1 MASVVDLCN
10 RALDLL
16 GAANITSLTENS
28 KEARL
33 CNGNFDDVRDAVL
46 RSHPWNIAITR
57 RELARD
63 TDTPAFGFSFQYS
76 LPTDPFC
83 LRVLSFWNS
92 NVNNDVAAY
101 DSNVMFKIEGRKV
114 LSNEGTCNI
123 IYIGRVTDTEQ
134 YDSLLN
140 KAISARLAAE
150 IAYNITGSNSVSQG
164 MIAIYEDRLKEAKG
178 VDSMEGF
185 PEQPQADDFTN
196 IRL

>member
-46 RSHPWNIAITR
+46 HSHPWNIAITR
-57 RELARD
+57 RALAKD

-196 IRL
+196 IWL

>member
-1 MASVVDLCN
+1 MASVVDLCH

-16 GAANITSLTENS
+16 GAANITALTENS

-57 RELARD
+57 KALPRD
-63 TDTPAFGFSFQYS
+63 SDTPAFGFSFQYT
-76 LPTDPFC
+76 LPTEPYC

-92 NVNNDVAAY
+92 NVDNEVAAY

-123 IYIGRVTDTEQ
+123 IYIGRVTDTENF
-134 YDSLLN
+134 DSLLN

-150 IAYNITGSNSVSQG
+150 IAYNITGSNSVAQN
-164 MIAIYEDRLKEAKG
+164 MLTIYEARLKEAKG

>member
-1 MASVVDLCN
+1 M
-10 RALDLL
+10 
-16 GAANITSLTENS
+16 
-28 KEARL
+28 

-46 RSHPWNIAITR
+46 RSHPWNVAITR
-57 RELARD
+57 KNLAAD
-63 TDTPAFGFSFQYS
+63 SATPAFGFSFQFT

-92 NVNNDVAAY
+92 NVNNEVAAY
-101 DSNVMFKIEGRKV
+101 DSNVMFKIEGRKI
-114 LSNEGTCNI
+114 LSNEDTCNI

-150 IAYNITGSNSVSQG
+150 IAYNITGSNSVASN
-164 MIAIYEDRLKEAKG
+164 MLTIYEARLKEAKG

>member
-16 GAANITSLTENS
+16 GAANITALTAHS
-28 KEARL
+28 KAARL

-46 RSHPWNIAITR
+46 RPHPWNIAITR
-57 RELARD
+57 KALPAD
-63 TDTPAFGFSFQYS
+63 SSTPAFGFSFQFS

-114 LSNEGTCNI
+114 LSNEDTCNI
-123 IYIGRVTDTEQ
+123 IYIGRVTDTEL

-150 IAYNITGSNSVSQG
+150 IAYNITGSNSVASN
-164 MIAIYEDRLKEAKG
+164 MLTIYEARLKEAKG

>member
-16 GAANITSLTENS
+16 GAANITALTENS

-57 RELARD
+57 TNLAAD
-63 TDTPAFGFSFQYS
+63 STAPAFGFSFQFT
-76 LPTDPFC
+76 LPTSPFC
-83 LRVLSFWNS
+83 LKVLSFWND
-92 NVNNDVAAY
+92 NVNNEIAAY
-101 DSNVMFKIEGRKV
+101 DSNVMFKIEGRKI
-114 LSNEGTCNI
+114 LSNEDTCNI
-123 IYIGRVTDTEQ
+123 IYIGRITDTEQ

-150 IAYNITGSNSVSQG
+150 IAYNITGSNSVAANMLSV
-164 MIAIYEDRLKEAKG
+164 YEARLKEAKG
-178 VDSMEGF
+178 VDSMECF

>member
-16 GAANITSLTENS
+16 GAANITALTENS

-33 CNGNFDDVRDAVL
+33 CNGNFEDVRDAVL

-57 RELARD
+57 TNLAAD
-63 TDTPAFGFSFQYS
+63 STAPAFGFSFQFT

-101 DSNVMFKIEGRKV
+101 DSNVMFKIEGRKI
-114 LSNEGTCNI
+114 LSNEDTCNI
-123 IYIGRVTDTEQ
+123 IYIGRITDTEQ

-150 IAYNITGSNSVSQG
+150 IAYNITGSNSVAANMLSV
-164 MIAIYEDRLKEAKG
+164 YEARLKEAKG

>member
-46 RSHPWNIAITR
+46 RSHPWNVAITR
-57 RELARD
+57 KNLAAD
-63 TDTPAFGFSFQYS
+63 STAPAFGFSFQFT

-92 NVNNDVAAY
+92 NVNNEVAAY
-101 DSNVMFKIEGRKV
+101 DSNVMFKIEGRKI
-114 LSNEGTCNI
+114 LSNEDTCNI

-150 IAYNITGSNSVSQG
+150 IAYNITGSNSVASN
-164 MIAIYEDRLKEAKG
+164 MLTIYEARLKEAKG
-178 VDSMEGF
+178 VDSMEGY

>member
-16 GAANITSLTENS
+16 GAANITALTENS

-57 RELARD
+57 RALPAD
-63 TDTPAFGFSFQYS
+63 SSTPAFGFSFQFS

-101 DSNVMFKIEGRKV
+101 DSNVMFKVEGRKV
-114 LSNEGTCNI
+114 LSNEDTCNI

-150 IAYNITGSNSVSQG
+150 IAYNITGSNSVASN
-164 MIAIYEDRLKEAKG
+164 MLTIYEARLKEAKG

>member
-16 GAANITSLTENS
+16 GAANITALTENS

-57 RELARD
+57 KALPED
-63 TDTPAFGFSFQYS
+63 SDTPAFGFSFQFS

-114 LSNEGTCNI
+114 LSNEDTCNI
-123 IYIGRVTDTEQ
+123 IYIGRITDTEQ

-150 IAYNITGSNSVSQG
+150 IAYNITGSNSVAQN
-164 MIAIYEDRLKEAKG
+164 MLTIYEARLKEAKG

>member
-57 RELARD
+57 RELAKD
-63 TDTPAFGFSFQYS
+63 SDTPAFGFSFQYS

-123 IYIGRVTDTEQ
+123 IYIGRVKDTEQ

>member
-10 RALDLL
+10 RALDHL

-46 RSHPWNIAITR
+46 RSHPWNVGITR
-57 RELARD
+57 KALPKDSE
-63 TDTPAFGFSFQYS
+63 TPAFGFSFQFS

-114 LSNEGTCNI
+114 LSNEDTCNI
-123 IYIGRVTDTEQ
+123 IYIGRITDTEQ

-140 KAISARLAAE
+140 KSISARLAAE
-150 IAYNITGSNSVSQG
+150 IAYNITGSNSIASN
-164 MIAIYEDRLKEAKG
+164 MIALYEARLKEAKG

>member
-57 RELARD
+57 KALPSD
-63 TDTPAFGFSFQYS
+63 SDTPAFGFSFQFS

-92 NVNNDVAAY
+92 NVNNEVAAY
-101 DSNVMFKIEGRKV
+101 DSNVMFKIEGRKI
-114 LSNEGTCNI
+114 LSNEDTCNI
-123 IYIGRVTDTEQ
+123 IYIGRITDTEQ

-150 IAYNITGSNSVSQG
+150 IAYNITGSNSVASN
-164 MIAIYEDRLKEAKG
+164 MLTIYEARLKEAKG
-178 VDSMEGF
+178 VDSMEGY

>member
-16 GAANITSLTENS
+16 GAANITALTENS

-57 RELARD
+57 KALPRD
-63 TDTPAFGFSFQYS
+63 SAAPAFGFTYQYT
-76 LPTDPFC
+76 LPTEPYC

-92 NVNNDVAAY
+92 NVDNEVAAY
-101 DSNVMFKIEGRKV
+101 DSNVMFKIEGRKI

-123 IYIGRVTDTEQ
+123 IYIGRVTDTENF
-134 YDSLLN
+134 DSLLN

-150 IAYNITGSNSVSQG
+150 IAYNITGSNSVAQN
-164 MIAIYEDRLKEAKG
+164 MLTIYEARLKEAKG
-178 VDSMEGF
+178 VDSMEGY

>member
-57 RELARD
+57 KELAKD
-63 TDTPAFGFSFQYS
+63 SDTPAFGFSFQYS

>member
-16 GAANITSLTENS
+16 GAANITALTENS

-46 RSHPWNIAITR
+46 RSHPWNAAITR
-57 RELARD
+57 KALPSD
-63 TDTPAFGFSFQYS
+63 SDTPAFGFSFQFS

-114 LSNEGTCNI
+114 LSNEDTCNI
-123 IYIGRVTDTEQ
+123 IYIGRITDTEQ

-150 IAYNITGSNSVSQG
+150 IAYNITGSNTVASN
-164 MIAIYEDRLKEAKG
+164 MLTIYEARLKEAKG

>member
-57 RELARD
+57 RELAKD
-63 TDTPAFGFSFQYS
+63 SDTPAFGFSFQYS
-76 LPTDPFC
+76 LPTDHFC

-92 NVNNDVAAY
+92 NVKKDVAAY

>member
-10 RALDLL
+10 RAVDLL
-16 GAANITSLTENS
+16 GAANITALTENS

-46 RSHPWNIAITR
+46 RSHPWHIALTR
-57 RELARD
+57 KALPAD
-63 TDTPAFGFSFQYS
+63 SSTPAFGFSFQFS

-114 LSNEGTCNI
+114 LSNEDTCNI

-150 IAYNITGSNSVSQG
+150 IAYNITGSNTVASN
-164 MIAIYEDRLKEAKG
+164 MLTIYEARLKEAKG

>member
-1 MASVVDLCN
+1 MASGVDLCN

-57 RELARD
+57 RELAKD
-63 TDTPAFGFSFQYS
+63 SDTPAFGFSFQYS

>member
-16 GAANITSLTENS
+16 GAANITALTENS

-57 RELARD
+57 TNLAAD
-63 TDTPAFGFSFQYS
+63 STAPAFGFSFQFT

-101 DSNVMFKIEGRKV
+101 DSNVMFKIEGRKI
-114 LSNEGTCNI
+114 LSNEDTCNI
-123 IYIGRVTDTEQ
+123 IYIGRITDTEQ

-150 IAYNITGSNSVSQG
+150 IAYNITGSNSVAANMLSV
-164 MIAIYEDRLKEAKG
+164 YEARLKEAKG

>member
-46 RSHPWNIAITR
+46 HSHPWNIAITR
-57 RELARD
+57 RALAKD

>member
-1 MASVVDLCN
+1 M
-10 RALDLL
+10 
-16 GAANITSLTENS
+16 
-28 KEARL
+28 
-33 CNGNFDDVRDAVL
+33 
-46 RSHPWNIAITR
+46 
-57 RELARD
+57 
-63 TDTPAFGFSFQYS
+63 
-76 LPTDPFC
+76 
-83 LRVLSFWNS
+83 LSFWNS

>member
-16 GAANITSLTENS
+16 GAANITALTENS

-57 RELARD
+57 KNLAAD
-63 TDTPAFGFSFQYS
+63 STAPAFGFSFQFT

-101 DSNVMFKIEGRKV
+101 DSNVMFKIEGRKI
-114 LSNEGTCNI
+114 LSNEDTCNI
-123 IYIGRVTDTEQ
+123 IYIGRITDTEQ

-150 IAYNITGSNSVSQG
+150 IAYNITGSNSVAANMLSV
-164 MIAIYEDRLKEAKG
+164 YEARLKEAKG

>member
-46 RSHPWNIAITR
+46 RSHPWNVGITR
-57 RELARD
+57 KALPKDSE
-63 TDTPAFGFSFQYS
+63 TPAFGFSFQFS

-101 DSNVMFKIEGRKV
+101 DSNVMFKIEGCKV
-114 LSNEGTCNI
+114 LSNEDTCNI
-123 IYIGRVTDTEQ
+123 IYIGRITDTEQ

-150 IAYNITGSNSVSQG
+150 IAYNITGSNSIASN
-164 MIAIYEDRLKEAKG
+164 MIALYEARLKEAKG

>member
-16 GAANITSLTENS
+16 GAANITALTENS

-57 RELARD
+57 TNLAAD
-63 TDTPAFGFSFQYS
+63 STAPAFGFSFQFT
-76 LPTDPFC
+76 LPTSPFC
-83 LRVLSFWNS
+83 LKVLSFWND
-92 NVNNDVAAY
+92 NVNNEIAAY
-101 DSNVMFKIEGRKV
+101 DSNVMFKIEGRKI
-114 LSNEGTCNI
+114 LSNEDTCNI
-123 IYIGRVTDTEQ
+123 IYIGRITDTEQ

-150 IAYNITGSNSVSQG
+150 IAYNITGSNSVAANMLSV
-164 MIAIYEDRLKEAKG
+164 YEARLKEAKG

>member
-46 RSHPWNIAITR
+46 RSHPWNVAVTR
-57 RELARD
+57 KNLAQD
-63 TDTPAFGFSFQYS
+63 TTAPDFGFTYQFT
-76 LPTDPFC
+76 LPSDPFC

-92 NVNNDVAAY
+92 NVNNEQAAY
-101 DSNVMFKIEGRKV
+101 DSNVMFKIEGRKI

-123 IYIGRVTDTEQ
+123 IYIGRLEDTEQ

-140 KAISARLAAE
+140 KAISARLASE
-150 IAYNITGSNSVSQG
+150 IAYGITGSNSVSQAMFG
-164 MIAIYEDRLKEAKG
+164 VYESRLKEAKG
-178 VDSMEGF
+178 VDSMEGY

>member
-16 GAANITSLTENS
+16 GAANITALTENS

-46 RSHPWNIAITR
+46 RSHPWNAAITR
-57 RELARD
+57 KALPSD
-63 TDTPAFGFSFQYS
+63 SDTPAFGFSFQYS

-101 DSNVMFKIEGRKV
+101 DSNVMFKIEGRKI
-114 LSNEGTCNI
+114 LSNEDTCNI
-123 IYIGRVTDTEQ
+123 IYM
-134 YDSLLN
+134 
-140 KAISARLAAE
+140 A
-150 IAYNITGSNSVSQG
+150 GS
-164 MIAIYEDRLKEAKG
+164 
-178 VDSMEGF
+178 
-185 PEQPQADDFTN
+185 
-196 IRL
+196 

>member
-57 RELARD
+57 RELAKD

>member
-16 GAANITSLTENS
+16 GAANITALTENS

-46 RSHPWNIAITR
+46 RSHPWNVAITR
-57 RELARD
+57 KNLAAD
-63 TDTPAFGFSFQYS
+63 SATPAFGFSFQFT

-92 NVNNDVAAY
+92 NVNNEVAAY
-101 DSNVMFKIEGRKV
+101 DSNVMIKIEGRKI
-114 LSNEGTCNI
+114 LSNEDTCNI

-150 IAYNITGSNSVSQG
+150 IAYNITGSNSVASN
-164 MIAIYEDRLKEAKG
+164 MLTIYEARLKEAKG

>member
-46 RSHPWNIAITR
+46 RSHPWNVAITR
-57 RELARD
+57 KNLAAD
-63 TDTPAFGFSFQYS
+63 STTPAFGFSFQFT

-92 NVNNDVAAY
+92 NVNNEVAAY
-101 DSNVMFKIEGRKV
+101 DSNVMFKIEGRKI
-114 LSNEGTCNI
+114 LSNEDTCNI

-150 IAYNITGSNSVSQG
+150 IAYNITGSNSVASN
-164 MIAIYEDRLKEAKG
+164 MLTIYEARLKEAKG
-178 VDSMEGF
+178 VDSMEGY

>member
-57 RELARD
+57 RALAKD

-101 DSNVMFKIEGRKV
+101 DSNVMFKIAGRKV

-150 IAYNITGSNSVSQG
+150 IAYNITGSNSVSLG

>member
-57 RELARD
+57 RALARD

-92 NVNNDVAAY
+92 NVNNDKVPGNNSRSSDPNTD
-101 DSNVMFKIEGRKV
+101 DSNIKIIEP
-114 LSNEGTCNI
+114 
-123 IYIGRVTDTEQ
+123 IGV
-134 YDSLLN
+134 
-140 KAISARLAAE
+140 AGI
-150 IAYNITGSNSVSQG
+150 
-164 MIAIYEDRLKEAKG
+164 
-178 VDSMEGF
+178 
-185 PEQPQADDFTN
+185 ADDWTRAVLTK
-196 IRL
+196 ILDVLLS

>member
-16 GAANITSLTENS
+16 GAANITALTENS

-57 RELARD
+57 KNLAAD
-63 TDTPAFGFSFQYS
+63 STAPAFGFSFQFS

-101 DSNVMFKIEGRKV
+101 DSNVMFKIEGRKI
-114 LSNEGTCNI
+114 LSNEDTCNI
-123 IYIGRVTDTEQ
+123 IYIGRITDTEQ

-150 IAYNITGSNSVSQG
+150 IAYNITGSNSVAANMLSV
-164 MIAIYEDRLKEAKG
+164 YEARLKEAKG

>member
-46 RSHPWNIAITR
+46 RSHPWNVGITR
-57 RELARD
+57 KALPKDSE
-63 TDTPAFGFSFQYS
+63 TPAFGFSFQFS

-114 LSNEGTCNI
+114 LSNEDTCNI
-123 IYIGRVTDTEQ
+123 IYIGRITDTEQ

-140 KAISARLAAE
+140 KAISARFHAE
-150 IAYNITGSNSVSQG
+150 IAYNITGSNSIASN
-164 MIAIYEDRLKEAKG
+164 MIALYEARLKEAKG

>member
-10 RALDLL
+10 RAWELL

-57 RELARD
+57 RELAKD
-63 TDTPAFGFSFQYS
+63 SDTPAFGFSFQYS

-164 MIAIYEDRLKEAKG
+164 MIAIYEKYLKEAKG

>member
-16 GAANITSLTENS
+16 GAANITALTENS

-46 RSHPWNIAITR
+46 RSHPWNVAITR
-57 RELARD
+57 KNLAAD
-63 TDTPAFGFSFQYS
+63 SATPAFGFSFQFT

-92 NVNNDVAAY
+92 NVNNEVAAY
-101 DSNVMFKIEGRKV
+101 DSNVMFKIEGRKI
-114 LSNEGTCNI
+114 LSNEDTCNI

-150 IAYNITGSNSVSQG
+150 IAYNITGSNSVASN
-164 MIAIYEDRLKEAKG
+164 MLTIYEARLKEAKG
-178 VDSMEGF
+178 VDSMEGY